1 MTKTALIT
9 GATTGIGREIA
20 AAFARDGVNLIL
32 VARDQAAL
40 NERVLEWRDQFGI
53 EIATFA
59 CDLAVPGAADELA
72 DLVSA
77 RGAPIDYLVN
87 NAGVG
92 VYGTFDQT
100 SLRDEL
106 AMITL
111 NVVTPTVLC
120 KRFLPQLMQRNGKI
134 LNVASIAAFQPGP
147 YMAAYYATKAYLL
160 NFSDALAAELAGSGV
175 TVTTFCPGPTASG
188 FQLRAAMQASRLVK
202 GKTLADAASVGI
214 AGYRAM
220 QRGKRVVVPGWTN
233 RLTTLIT
240 KFLPRAAVT
249 RAIYRMS
256 APA

>member
-1 MTKTALIT
+1 MTTTALIT
-9 GATTGIGREIA
+9 GATAGIGRAIA
-20 AAFARDGVNLIL
+20 TAFARDGINLLL
-32 VARDQAAL
+32 VARDSLALDEQAHQ
-40 NERVLEWRDQFGI
+40 WRAEFGV

-59 CDLAVPGAADELA
+59 CDLALPGAAAQLA
-72 DLVSA
+72 DAVQA
-77 RGAPIDYLVN
+77 RRTPIDFLVN
-87 NAGVG
+87 NAGFG

-100 SLRDEL
+100 PLEDEM

-120 KRFLPQLMQRNGKI
+120 KRFLPELRQRQGKI

-160 NFSDALAAELAGSGV
+160 SLSEALATELAGTGV
-175 TVTTFCPGPTASG
+175 SVTTFCPGPTASG
-188 FQLRAAMQASRLVK
+188 FQARAAMQASGLVK
-202 GKTLADAASVGI
+202 GKKLADAKSVGL

-220 QRGKRVVVPGWTN
+220 LRGRRVVVPGWSN
-233 RLTTLIT
+233 RVTALVTR
-240 KFLPRAAVT
+240 FLPRAAVT